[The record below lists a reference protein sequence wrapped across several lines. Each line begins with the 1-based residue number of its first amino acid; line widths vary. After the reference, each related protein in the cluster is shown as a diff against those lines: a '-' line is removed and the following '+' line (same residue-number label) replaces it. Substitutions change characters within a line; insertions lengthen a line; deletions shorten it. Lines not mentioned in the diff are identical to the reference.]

1 MHKSETTL
9 RHAAP
14 TTDSSRPSRGADS
27 RRDAPLALALAGL
40 AGGRTR
46 VARAGTR

>member
-27 RRDAPLALALAGL
+27 RRDAPLALAGL